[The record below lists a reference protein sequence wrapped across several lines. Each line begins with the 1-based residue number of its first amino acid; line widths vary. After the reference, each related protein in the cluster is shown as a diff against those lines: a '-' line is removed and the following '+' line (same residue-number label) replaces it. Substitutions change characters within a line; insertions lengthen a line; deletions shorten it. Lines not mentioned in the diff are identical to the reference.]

1 MMVTLPSA
9 FDVGAQSL
17 SVTQQ
22 NGFSGKVQSEDT
34 AKIKSE
40 VMGMFDDKSVAEGL
54 ILMIEETGLKV
65 PLKDLHAMIKDA

>member
-22 NGFSGKVQSEDT
+22 NGFAGKVQSEDT

-54 ILMIEETGLKV
+54 LLMIE
-65 PLKDLHAMIKDA
+65 